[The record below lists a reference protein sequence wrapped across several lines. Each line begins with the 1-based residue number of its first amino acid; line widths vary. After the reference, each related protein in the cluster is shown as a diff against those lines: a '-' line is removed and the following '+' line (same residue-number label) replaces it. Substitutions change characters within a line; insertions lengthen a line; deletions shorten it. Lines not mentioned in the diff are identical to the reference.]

1 MTNLKKLGLTAL
13 AGSLVATSAFAG
25 EMSVSGTAKV
35 SYTSGDTLA
44 VTGNPWS
51 ASNALS
57 FSGGGELDNGMNVSV
72 AIATDT
78 GSTAFSSS
86 SLSIDMGDAGTFAV
100 SKEKSSGHGYNAYM
114 DKMPTAGEEVWDD
127 MSGEASGRVGM
138 EDNGTISYGNSL
150 SGVNF
155 SIAYNKDS
163 AGANGSDKSVGVD
176 YAPMEGLMI
185 FGARADVSAGTNAT
199 DKHTTFGAT
208 YTTMGAT
215 VGMQRTSLAKNA
227 ASSDQ
232 DRTHIAASF
241 AINEDLSVSY
251 GMSTVEFE
259 AAGKVDQEDSGFA
272 ASYTM
277 GSMSLSASS
286 NKSDNAGGTS
296 GNDDTHKEISLAF
309 AF

>member
-1 MTNLKKLGLTAL
+1 MTNLNKLGLTAL

-25 EMSVSGTAKV
+25 EMSVNGTAKV

-51 ASNALS
+51 HSQAIT
-57 FSGGGELDNGMNVSV
+57 FSGSGELDNGMSVSV
-72 AIATDT
+72 SLVTDT
-78 GSTAFSSS
+78 GSTTFSSS
-86 SLSIDMGDAGTFAV
+86 NLVLDMGDAGKFAV
-100 SKEKSSGHGYNAYM
+100 SKEMSSGHGYNAYQ

-127 MSGEASGRVGM
+127 MTGEANGRSGM
-138 EDNGTISYGNSL
+138 EDSNTLSYGNSL
-150 SGVNF
+150 AGANF

-163 AGANGSDKSVGVD
+163 STDGSDKSVGID
-176 YAPMEGLMI
+176 YAPVDGLML
-185 FGARADVSAGTNAT
+185 FGARADISAGTNAT
-199 DKHTTFGAT
+199 NKHTTFGAT
-208 YTTMGAT
+208 YTSMGAT

-227 ASSDQ
+227 VNTDE

-241 AINEDLSVSY
+241 AVNEDLSVSY

-277 GSMSLSASS
+277 GSMSFSASS

-296 GNDDTHKEISLAF
+296 GNDDTHKEISVAF

>member
-1 MTNLKKLGLTAL
+1 MTNLNKLGLTAL

-25 EMSVSGTAKV
+25 EMSVNGTAKV

-51 ASNALS
+51 HSQGIT
-57 FSGGGELDNGMNVSV
+57 FSGSGELDNGMSVSV
-72 AIATDT
+72 SLVTDT
-78 GSTAFSSS
+78 GSSTFSSS
-86 SLSIDMGDAGTFAV
+86 NLVLDMGDAGKFAV
-100 SKEKSSGHGYNAYM
+100 SKEMSSGHGYNAYQ

-127 MSGEASGRVGM
+127 MTGEANGRSGM
-138 EDNGTISYGNSL
+138 EDSNTLSYGNSL
-150 SGVNF
+150 AGANF
-155 SIAYNKDS
+155 SIAYNKDIS
-163 AGANGSDKSVGVD
+163 TDGSDKSVGID
-176 YAPMEGLMI
+176 YAPVDGLML
-185 FGARADVSAGTNAT
+185 FGARADISAGTNAT
-199 DKHTTFGAT
+199 NKHTTFGAT
-208 YTTMGAT
+208 YTSMGAT

-227 ASSDQ
+227 INTDE

-241 AINEDLSVSY
+241 AVNEDLSVSY

-277 GSMSLSASS
+277 GSMSFSASS

-296 GNDDTHKEISLAF
+296 GNDDTHKEISVAF

>member
-35 SYTSGDTLA
+35 SYTSGDTLTT
-44 VTGNPWS
+44 TGNPWS

-72 AIATDT
+72 SIATDT

-86 SLSIDMGDAGTFAV
+86 NLVLDMGDAGKFAV
-100 SKEKSSGHGYNAYM
+100 SKEMSSGHGYNAYQ

-127 MSGEASGRVGM
+127 MSGEANGRSGM
-138 EDNGTISYGNSL
+138 EDSNTLSYGNSL
-150 SGVNF
+150 AGANF

-163 AGANGSDKSVGVD
+163 STDGSDKSVGID
-176 YAPMEGLMI
+176 YAPVDGLML
-185 FGARADVSAGTNAT
+185 FGARADISAGTNAT
-199 DKHTTFGAT
+199 NKHTTFGAT
-208 YTTMGAT
+208 YTSMGAT

-227 ASSDQ
+227 VSTDE

-241 AINEDLSVSY
+241 AVNEDLSVSY

-277 GSMSLSASS
+277 GSMSFSASS

-296 GNDDTHKEISLAF
+296 GNDDTHKEISVAF

>member
-51 ASNALS
+51 HSQGIT
-57 FSGGGELDNGMNVSV
+57 FSGSGELDNGMSVSV
-72 AIATDT
+72 SLVTDT
-78 GSTAFSSS
+78 GSSTFSSS
-86 SLSIDMGDAGTFAV
+86 NLVLDMGDAGKFAV
-100 SKEKSSGHGYNAYM
+100 SKEMSSGHGYNAYQ

-127 MSGEASGRVGM
+127 MSGEANGRSGM
-138 EDNGTISYGNSL
+138 EDSNTLSYGNSL
-150 SGVNF
+150 AGANF

-163 AGANGSDKSVGVD
+163 STDGSDKSVGID
-176 YAPMEGLMI
+176 YAPVDGLML
-185 FGARADVSAGTNAT
+185 FGARADISAGTNAT
-199 DKHTTFGAT
+199 NKHTTFGAT
-208 YTTMGAT
+208 YTSMGAT

-227 ASSDQ
+227 VSTDE

-241 AINEDLSVSY
+241 AVNEDLSVSY

-277 GSMSLSASS
+277 GSMSFSASS

-296 GNDDTHKEISLAF
+296 GNDDTHKEISVAF

>member
-1 MTNLKKLGLTAL
+1 
-13 AGSLVATSAFAG
+13 
-25 EMSVSGTAKV
+25 MSVSGTAKV
-35 SYTSGDTLA
+35 SYTSGDTLS

-57 FSGGGELDNGMNVSV
+57 FSGGGELDNGMSVSV
-72 AIATDT
+72 SIATDT
-78 GSTAFSSS
+78 GSSAFSSS
-86 SLSIDMGDAGTFAV
+86 NLVLDMGDAGKFAV
-100 SKEKSSGHGYNAYM
+100 SKEMSSGHGYNAYQ

-150 SGVNF
+150 AGANF

-163 AGANGSDKSVGVD
+163 ATADGSDKSVGID

-185 FGARADVSAGTNAT
+185 FGARADISASKNAT

-215 VGMQRTSLAKNA
+215 VGMQRTSLSKDA
-227 ASSDQ
+227 ASSDV

-241 AINEDLSVSY
+241 AVNESLSISY

-259 AAGKVDQEDSGFA
+259 SANTVDQEDSGFA

-277 GSMSLSASS
+277 GSLSLSASS